1 MALNINVSKASCA
14 AGTLGALPADSAVIA
29 AANNQVNASIT
40 LLDGSLQYA
49 IDPAEEVLRQFDYL
63 GYIRHDGK
71 LLNAQ
76 ESVADR
82 VHYCDFPGERMIKQV
97 EFEVNGNPID
107 SYTHWNY
114 VFDRQFRLKADKRA
128 GYLRNVGQ
136 EQPVEGKSVP
146 IADGVRY
153 GAHIFNG
160 LQTPKAEQPEWQV
173 WQKLL
178 FWFNEDFNNA
188 LPSAAI
194 PFGQRFIKVQLED
207 AEKLLF
213 RAPAVHTIV
222 KVTNRFVPGTNFVRN
237 GDGTYNLAGGFT
249 VRNTWYEY

>member
-1 MALNINVSKASCA
+1 
-14 AGTLGALPADSAVIA
+14 
-29 AANNQVNASIT
+29 
-40 LLDGSLQYA
+40 LDGSLQYA
-49 IDPAEEVLRQFDYL
+49 IDPTEEVLRQFDYL
-63 GYIRHDGK
+63 GYIKHDGK
-71 LLNAQ
+71 LMNAA

-82 VHYCDFPGERMIKQV
+82 VNYCDFPGERMIKQV

-136 EQPVEGKSVP
+136 EQPIEGKSVP
-146 IADGVRY
+146 IAEGVRY

-194 PFGQRFIKVQLED
+194 PFGQRFIRCNSKTLKSSSSVLQLSIP
-207 AEKLLF
+207 LLRSPTDTF
-213 RAPAVHTIV
+213 QAPTSSKMAT
-222 KVTNRFVPGTNFVRN
+222 VPI
-237 GDGTYNLAGGFT
+237 
-249 VRNTWYEY
+249 TWLLDL